1 MIKIVTKMSYRRNG
15 IERKRKNL
23 DLNKKNGQVNT
34 QRIFFFFF

>member
-23 DLNKKNGQVNT
+23 DLNKKMV
-34 QRIFFFFF
+34 R